1 MTASEYKFICN
12 KPVFAYDDRQR
23 LSLNSANILIPK
35 VKGYSAL
42 YILAV
47 LNSPV
52 LSFYYTH
59 TCKNMKV
66 LRSEIERLPI
76 AKCDP
81 ATEREISELAKK
93 ILTSD
98 KKARYINEINSRI
111 AALYDLTI
119 DELDIITK
127 NE

>member
-1 MTASEYKFICN
+1 
-12 KPVFAYDDRQR
+12 
-23 LSLNSANILIPK
+23 
-35 VKGYSAL
+35 
-42 YILAV
+42 
-47 LNSPV
+47 
-52 LSFYYTH
+52 
-59 TCKNMKV
+59 MKV

-81 ATEREISELAKK
+81 STEREISELAKK

-98 KKARYINEINSRI
+98 KKARYITEINSRI
-111 AALYDLTI
+111 AALYKLTI